1 MKMLDPMKDLVFKAL
16 FGKEDKTS
24 KILLM
29 TLLNDILE
37 KEEQGKIVE
46 VHHLNPFNYK
56 EFKEDKLSILDI
68 KAKTDREEIINVEVQ
83 VDREDNYRKRS
94 LYYWSKSYGEGILDS
109 EEYEKLKK
117 AIVINILSYAEI
129 VESKKIHTTFKIMEK
144 KEGFLLLD
152 ELEIHYL
159 ELTKLGEKKIE
170 ELSNVELWLEFLKE
184 GGKKGN
190 KDKLEKLKE
199 RRGIMTTAIEK
210 LGEISADEKMRELYR
225 AREKAR
231 LDMVSKLKYAERKGI
246 EKGRVEGKAEGRE
259 EGIEKGR
266 AEGREEG
273 KAEGRKEGMEK
284 GRIEGREKGI
294 EEGRIEER
302 KKLAKRLLNDGLE
315 ATFVSKY
322 TNLSVEELKELIE
335 R

>member
-1 MKMLDPMKDLVFKAL
+1 MKMLDPMMDLVFKAL

-29 TLLNDILE
+29 ALLNDILE

-117 AIVINILSYAEI
+117 AIVINILSYIEI
-129 VESKKIHTTFKIMEK
+129 VESKKIHTIFKIMEK
-144 KEGFLLLD
+144 EEGFLLLD

-199 RRGIMTTAIEK
+199 RRSIMTTAIEK

-246 EKGRVEGKAEGRE
+246 EKGRVEGKAEGKAEGRE

-266 AEGREEG
+266 A
-273 KAEGRKEGMEK
+273 
-284 GRIEGREKGI
+284 EGREKGI

-315 ATFVSKY
+315 ATLVSKY
-322 TNLSVEELKELIE
+322 TNLSVEELKEFQ
-335 R
+335 